1 MEQSYEGGPPSL
13 ETLATSRFG
22 ELSEAER
29 RLLHS
34 APRGELADCGTDEK
48 DPSAPENNPEQAH
61 QWGADREIRAVL
73 LRWLCLDAVARAQV
87 APDGIWVKAARL
99 DARLKLSFAAI
110 PFPITMI
117 GCWFPRGV
125 DLESA
130 ELPGLFLPRS
140 RIGGARSSDSNI
152 AEVAILANGVRI
164 RGPLILV
171 GTHVEGEVRLFGA
184 SIDSSLEC
192 DRALFENPGA
202 VALDCEKAEIGG
214 VYLRNGFRSE
224 GEVRL
229 RKADIRANLEC
240 QSARF
245 GDGGRFKTVVLRVER
260 AKIDGAVLLR
270 EGFRA
275 EGPVVVLAAE
285 IRGDLDLREADF
297 STPGSGLNASQANIK
312 GRLFI
317 HRTRVRADTWIVLD
331 SAACAV
337 LDDDLTSWPRDGHL
351 VLDGFVYQRLQYP
364 GDANARLVWLRGQL
378 PKERAQRRDQFRP
391 QPYRQLAQVLRTQG
405 HEAEARDVLIGM
417 ARDRRKYAQLSW
429 SSWFWSL
436 VLWHVIRNGYKP
448 LRAAVWLLALWVAN
462 AIVFGAGY
470 DVGLMGP
477 TDQKAFEAFAANQGS
492 VPAWYSPFNATS
504 FAIDLSLPIISLG
517 ERDKWRPLT
526 KPVNGKPS
534 VPTWLPGALSVWRW
548 VAIVTGWFLA
558 SMLVAG
564 VAGLV
569 GKQ

>member
-1 MEQSYEGGPPSL
+1 MEQSGEGAPSDL

-22 ELSEAER
+22 QLSEAEH

-48 DPSAPENNPEQAH
+48 DPSDPENNPEYAH
-61 QWGADREIRAVL
+61 QWGADREIRAAL
-73 LRWLCLDAVARAQV
+73 LSWLCLDTVARTQV
-87 APDGIWVKAARL
+87 AGIWVKAARV
-99 DARLKLSFAAI
+99 DGRLKLSFAAI

-117 GCWFPRGV
+117 GCWFPCGMNLDR
-125 DLESA
+125 A
-130 ELPGLFLPRS
+130 ELASLVLPRG
-140 RIGGARSSDSNI
+140 RIGGARTSDSNT
-152 AEVAILANGVRI
+152 AKVAILANGVRI
-164 RGPLILV
+164 RGPLILIE
-171 GTHVEGEVRLFGA
+171 THVEGEVRLFQA
-184 SIDSSLEC
+184 SIGSNLEC
-192 DRALFENPGA
+192 DGAVFENPGA
-202 VALDCEKAEIGG
+202 VALDCEMANIGG
-214 VYLRNGFRSE
+214 GVHLRNGFRSE

-229 RKADIRANLEC
+229 RLAVIRANLEC

-245 GDGGRFKTVVLRVER
+245 GDGGRGETRVLTIEG

-275 EGPVVVLAAE
+275 EGGVLALAAE

-297 STPGSGLNASQANIK
+297 STPGSELNVRHANIK

-317 HRTRVRADTWIVLD
+317 YRTRIHADTWIVLE

-337 LDDDLTSWPRDGHL
+337 LDDDLTTWPRDGHL
-351 VLDGFVYQRLQYP
+351 VLDGFVYQRLQDP
-364 GDANARLVWLRGQL
+364 GDANARLAWLRGQL
-378 PKERAQRRDQFRP
+378 PKERAQRPGQFRP

-405 HEAEARDVLIGM
+405 YEAEACDVLVGM

-462 AIVFGAGY
+462 AIVFGTAY
-470 DVGLMGP
+470 HVGLMGP
-477 TDQKAFEAFAANQGS
+477 TDQRAFEEFVARRGS
-492 VPAWYSPFNATS
+492 VPSWYSPFRATG
-504 FAIDLSLPIISLG
+504 FAVDLSLPIISLG
-517 ERDKWRPLT
+517 ERDKWRPLAE
-526 KPVNGKPS
+526 PVWEKAS

-548 VAIVTGWFLA
+548 VAIVAGWFLA

-569 GKQ
+569 GKL

>member
-1 MEQSYEGGPPSL
+1 MEQSYEGGPLSL

-22 ELSEAER
+22 QLSESER

-48 DPSAPENNPEQAH
+48 DPSAPENNPEHAH
-61 QWGADREIRAVL
+61 QWGAGREIRAAL
-73 LRWLCLDAVARAQV
+73 LRWLCLDAVAGAQV

-99 DARLKLSFAAI
+99 DARLKLSFVAI

-117 GCWFPRGV
+117 GCWFPHGV
-125 DLESA
+125 DLERA
-130 ELPGLFLPRS
+130 ELPALSLPRS
-140 RIGGARSSDSNI
+140 RIGGARLRDSNI

-164 RGPLILV
+164 RGTLNLV
-171 GTHVEGEVRLFGA
+171 ETHVEGEVRLFHA

-192 DRALFENPGA
+192 DCALFENPGA
-202 VALDCEKAEIGG
+202 VALDCEMAKIGG
-214 VYLRNGFRSE
+214 GVHLRNGFRSE

-229 RKADIRANLEC
+229 RKAEIRANLEC
-240 QSARF
+240 QSARL
-245 GDGGRFKTVVLRVER
+245 GDGGRVETVVLRVEG

-275 EGPVVVLAAE
+275 EGGVVVLAAE
-285 IRGDLDLREADF
+285 IRGDLDLRKADF
-297 STPGSGLNASQANIK
+297 STPGSGLNASHANIK
-312 GRLFI
+312 GRIFI
-317 HRTRVRADTWIVLD
+317 HRTRVRVDTWIVLD

-364 GDANARLVWLRGQL
+364 GDANARLAWLRGQL
-378 PKERAQRRDQFRP
+378 PKERAQRHGQFRP

-436 VLWHVIRNGYKP
+436 VLWNVIRNGYKP

-462 AIVFGAGY
+462 AIVFGAAY

-477 TDQKAFEAFAANQGS
+477 TDQRAFDDF
-492 VPAWYSPFNATS
+492 VT
-504 FAIDLSLPIISLG
+504 LS
-517 ERDKWRPLT
+517 W
-526 KPVNGKPS
+526 
-534 VPTWLPGALSVWRW
+534 PTFDRLIWP
-548 VAIVTGWFLA
+548 TPDN
-558 SMLVAG
+558 
-564 VAGLV
+564 
-569 GKQ
+569 